1 MMVTVVLDYKC
12 QHAFTNPRLHKNRFS
27 IPQNLHLI
35 ALNSPQPGN
44 MQGIKGVD
52 HQCFLQAQAIGLKGT
67 FRAFLSS
74 RLQDLYSIVRQ
85 NNRELLPIV
94 NLQDEELFSNWKSIF
109 SGSEGKMND
118 NVRIYSFDGRDVLD
132 DDAWPEKMVWHG
144 SSPEGSRQTDSYCE
158 TWRTGGHA
166 VTGMASSVQEGYLLQ
181 QLPRGCSS
189 SFIVLCIENSYTAE

>member
-1 MMVTVVLDYKC
+1 MLLSYTTIQKCGISNLVSRRGFFQKHYKNL
-12 QHAFTNPRLHKNRFS
+12 TNPKL
-27 IPQNLHLI
+27 
-35 ALNSPQPGN
+35 LNGS
-44 MQGIKGVD
+44 VD

-74 RLQDLYSIVRQ
+74 QLQDLYSIVRQ

-94 NLQDEELFSNWKSIF
+94 NLQDEELFSNWESIF

-118 NVRIYSFDGRDVLD
+118 NVRIYSFDGRDILD

-144 SSPEGSRQTDSYCE
+144 SSTQGSRQTDSYCE
-158 TWRTGGHA
+158 TWRTGSHA
-166 VTGMASSVQEGYLLQ
+166 VTGMASSLQEGYLLQ

-189 SFIVLCIENSYTAE
+189 SFIVLCIENSYIAE